1 MGGGSAGVM
10 TVVVLWAYY
19 CTPGWGDRA
28 CTVGGT
34 GVMAV
39 AVFLGA
45 SSIAMIV
52 GSLLSSPPEPARVE
66 RFIARN

>member
-1 MGGGSAGVM
+1 M
-10 TVVVLWAYY
+10 VLWTYFF
-19 CTPGWGDRA
+19 TQGWGDRA
-28 CTVGGT
+28 YTVGGT

-39 AVFLGA
+39 AVIRGA